1 MVEIFWTDESKKWL
15 KEIYDYIV
23 LDNEKIAKR
32 VINEIIERT
41 EIIKTFPEIGQK
53 LLEWEKE
60 NIRMILYGHYRIVY
74 KIVTEKRIDILGI
87 YHGALD
93 LKKHFKL

>member
-32 VINEIIERT
+32 VINEII
-41 EIIKTFPEIGQK
+41 
-53 LLEWEKE
+53 
-60 NIRMILYGHYRIVY
+60 
-74 KIVTEKRIDILGI
+74 
-87 YHGALD
+87 
-93 LKKHFKL
+93 